1 MGTYNE
7 ITPIIKHPT
16 IEVASA
22 IPKRLSPLLELKNE
36 EFVTRRAELKLV
48 DDIDAEPNYHIDW
61 LTDDALDEAQNRS
74 RRIKRTARIRNLDLV
89 KVVPLKAH
97 EHPAPQGHCKASA
110 LKGQGHSSPLK
121 SSWNAEDE
129 EQALW
134 GERLERSLEDLQY
147 LVNRFSNWI

>member
-1 MGTYNE
+1 MCIHSGV
-7 ITPIIKHPT
+7 TPIVKHSAV
-16 IEVASA
+16 EVASA
-22 IPKRLSPLLELKNE
+22 IPKRLLELKSDP
-36 EFVTRRAELKLV
+36 EFVTRRAEFKLV

-89 KVVPLKAH
+89 KIVPLKAH
-97 EHPAPQGHCKASA
+97 EHPVPQGRRCKASV
-110 LKGQGHSSPLK
+110 LRGQGHSSPLK
-121 SSWNAEDE
+121 SSWNAEDK

-134 GERLERSLEDLQY
+134 VERLEHSLEDLEY